1 MRNVTVNRPQKFPF
15 PFTKGKIL
23 IDDAE
28 HEAAPKAGKS
38 VTFEVPDGNHCIQ
51 VVFASIPPTESNEL
65 TIEASDGDTAFEV
78 RVKVPVGSYEGTTAE
93 LTKIQ

>member
-1 MRNVTVNRPQKFPF
+1 MRKVTVNRPQKFPF

-23 IDDAE
+23 IDGAE
-28 HEAAPKAGKS
+28 FEAPKAGKA

-51 VVFASIPPTESNEL
+51 VIFASIPPTGSNEL
-65 TIEASDGDTAFEV
+65 MIEASDGDTAFEV

-93 LTKIQ
+93 LTKL